1 MKLTVIGCGDAFGSG
16 GRLQTCFHVEHE
28 ERQFLIDC
36 GATAL
41 IGLNRQ
47 GLDPNAV
54 ETIFISHLHGDHFG
68 GLVWWM
74 LHAQHVARRKAP
86 LTIVGPAGVEAR
98 FKAAAE
104 ALFPG
109 STAVPLRF
117 AMTFRE
123 LDRETPL
130 TVEPA
135 TVTPFEVS
143 HPSGAPSYALRFALG
158 NRTLSFTGDS
168 EWVDALVLA
177 GQGADLYIMECY
189 APSGRAPYHLNWET
203 IEANLARIGARRI
216 LLTHMSTAMLA
227 AQEKPAARRD
237 VIIAE
242 DGLVLRI

>member
-16 GRLQTCFHVEHE
+16 GRLQTCYHVEHE

-36 GATAL
+36 GATVL

-54 ETIFISHLHGDHFG
+54 ETIFISHLHGDHFS

-74 LHAQHVARRKAP
+74 LHAQHVGRRKTP
-86 LTIVGPAGVEAR
+86 LTIAGPAGIEVR

-117 AMTFRE
+117 EMNFLE
-123 LDRETPL
+123 LARETPL
-130 TVEPA
+130 TVVPA
-135 TVTPFEVS
+135 TVTPYEVS
-143 HPSGAPSYALRFALG
+143 HPSGAPSLAFRFALG

-168 EWVDALVLA
+168 EWVEALVPV

-189 APSGRAPYHLNWET
+189 APEGRAPYHLSWKT

-216 LLTHMSTAMLA
+216 LLTHMSMAMLA
-227 AQEKPAARRD
+227 AQEIPAARKD

-242 DGLVLRI
+242 DGLVLRV